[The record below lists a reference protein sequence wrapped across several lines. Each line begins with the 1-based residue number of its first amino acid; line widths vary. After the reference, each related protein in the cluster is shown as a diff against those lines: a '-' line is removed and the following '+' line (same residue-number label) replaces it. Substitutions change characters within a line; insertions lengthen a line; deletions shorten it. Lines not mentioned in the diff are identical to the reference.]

1 MAKYKMGR
9 ACVATLPGVSNND
22 IKDVT
27 VNASATELDVTTFPT
42 TGSLTKADYMPGL
55 VDVTIDVTCTDTT
68 ATVGM
73 TGAQDVANIDTTLE
87 AVVLDVKESVSPKG
101 VVEYTVTYGLQTPEV

>member
-9 ACVATLPGVSNND
+9 ACVATIPGISNND

-27 VNASATELDVTTFPT
+27 VNASATELDVTTFPA
-42 TGSLTKADYMPGL
+42 TGSLTDAEYMPGL
-55 VDVTIDVTCTDTT
+55 IDVTIDVTCTHTT
-68 ATVGM
+68 ATVGQV
-73 TGAQDVANIDTTLE
+73 GEQDVANIDSSLA

-101 VVEYTVTYGLQTPEV
+101 IVEYTVTYGLQID

>member
-1 MAKYKMGR
+1 MGR
-9 ACVATLPGVSNND
+9 ACVASLPGVVNSD

-27 VNASATELDVTTFPT
+27 INASATELDVTTFPA

-73 TGAQDVANIDTTLE
+73 TGAQDVANIETALE
-87 AVVLDVKESVSPKG
+87 AVVLDVKESVTPKG
-101 VVEYTVTYGLQTPEV
+101 IVEYTVTYGLQMPQVI

>member
-9 ACVATLPGVSNND
+9 ACVATIPGVNNND

-27 VNASATELDVTTFPT
+27 VNASATELDVTTFPV
-42 TGSLTKADYMPGL
+42 TGSLTAAEYMPGL
-55 VDVTIDVTCTDTT
+55 VDVTIDVTCTETT

-73 TGAQDVANIDTTLE
+73 VGAQDVANIDTALE
-87 AVVLDVKESVSPKG
+87 AVVLDVKETVTPKG
-101 VVEYTVTYGLQTPEV
+101 VVEYTVTYGLQTPED

>member
-1 MAKYKMGR
+1 MAKYKLGR
-9 ACVATLPGVSNND
+9 ACVATLPGVSNDD

-27 VNASATELDVTTFPT
+27 INASATELDVTTFPA

-55 VDVTIDVTCTDTT
+55 VDVTIDVACTDTT

-73 TGAQDVANIDTTLE
+73 TGAQGVANIDTTLE

-101 VVEYTVTYGLQTPEV
+101 VVEYTVTYGLQMPEN

>member
-1 MAKYKMGR
+1 MPKYKLGR
-9 ACVATLPGVSNND
+9 ACVATLPGVENND

-42 TGSLTKADYMPGL
+42 SGSLTRADYMPGL

-73 TGAQDVANIDTTLE
+73 TGAQDVANIDTELE

-101 VVEYTVTYGLQTPEV
+101 VVEYTVTYGLQMPED

>member
-9 ACVATLPGVSNND
+9 ACVATLPGVSNDD

-27 VNASATELDVTTFPT
+27 INASATELDVTTFPA
-42 TGSLTKADYMPGL
+42 TGSLTRADYMPGL

-101 VVEYTVTYGLQTPEV
+101 VVEYTVTYGLQMPEN

>member
-42 TGSLTKADYMPGL
+42 SGSLTRADYMPGL

-73 TGAQDVANIDTTLE
+73 TGAQDVANIDTELE

-101 VVEYTVTYGLQTPEV
+101 VVEYTVTYGLQMPED